1 MSTDYVFRNYRPA
14 DFDALLQ
21 LKNMAAALAADGGY
35 LSSQAIHSL
44 LGRPGYTP
52 EQDLF
57 IAEISGDV
65 VGYLDINAETKIGRA
80 VLEALV
86 LPEHRRQG
94 IARELFRQAAARAKV
109 MGAKV
114 AHVNVREDNTTGRLV
129 LEKAGCSPVRRFYE
143 LTVDLAVVPE
153 PSVPAGFSIRPLRE
167 GEEAMLAELQNHS
180 FADSWGYN
188 PNTTEDI
195 EYAVSVNENVRE
207 LILLAVDRDRPVGYH
222 WMSIEHDGQGKT
234 WGRVSMLGVD
244 PDYQGKGIGR
254 VLLLAGLS
262 CLKDR
267 GLQFARLTVDSENL
281 AANTLY
287 LSIGFKKSDTS
298 LWYEKVLD

>member
-1 MSTDYVFRNYRPA
+1 MSTEHVIRNYRSA

-35 LSSQAIHSL
+35 LSSQAMRNIM
-44 LGRPGYTP
+44 GRPGYTP

-57 IAEISGDV
+57 VAETAGDV
-65 VGYLDINAETKIGRA
+65 VGYLDINAETKIDRT
-80 VLEALV
+80 VLEILV

-94 IARELFRQAAARAKV
+94 IARELYWQAVPQVKST
-109 MGAKV
+109 GAKV
-114 AHVNVREDNTTGRLV
+114 AHVNVREDNATGRLV
-129 LEKAGCSPVRRFYE
+129 LEKSGCSPVRRFYE

-153 PSVPAGFSIRPLRE
+153 PSTPAEFIIRPLQE
-167 GEEAMLAELQNHS
+167 GEEAVLAELQNR
-180 FADSWGYN
+180 AYAGSWGYN
-188 PNTTEDI
+188 PNTIEDI
-195 EYAVSVNENVRE
+195 VYATSTTSNTREGICLALDKDIPIGYFWVRTEY
-207 LILLAVDRDRPVGYH
+207 
-222 WMSIEHDGQGKT
+222 IEHDKRQG
-234 WGRVSMLGVD
+234 RLAMLGVD

-267 GLQFARLTVDSENL
+267 GLQVARLTVDSDNL

-287 LSIGFKKSDTS
+287 RSIGFRKSDTS